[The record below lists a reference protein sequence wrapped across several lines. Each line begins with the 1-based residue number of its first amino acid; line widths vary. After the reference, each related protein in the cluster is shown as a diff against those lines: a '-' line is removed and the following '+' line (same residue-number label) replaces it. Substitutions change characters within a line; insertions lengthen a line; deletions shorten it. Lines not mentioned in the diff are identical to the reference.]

1 MKFLFQYVSA
11 TIIDVKE
18 NYSVTVE
25 NNLIGSNSNE
35 KINVSILCP
44 ITRIGLIKLLRII
57 ILLFLLAP
65 MARVN
70 VKRDNRILGG
80 IIAGLI
86 LSIISLTAL
95 AFFIAYRK

>member
-65 MARVN
+65 MARAN